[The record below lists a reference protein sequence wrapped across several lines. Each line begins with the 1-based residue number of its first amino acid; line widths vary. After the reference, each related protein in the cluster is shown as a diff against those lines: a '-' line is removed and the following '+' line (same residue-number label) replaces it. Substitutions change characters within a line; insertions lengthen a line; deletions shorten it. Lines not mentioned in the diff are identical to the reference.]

1 MRGDAGM
8 VTAELAACLP
18 VLVLLLA
25 VGLSAV
31 TAADTNL
38 RVGDLA
44 REAARLA
51 ARHDDSGVARLAAV
65 HAGVRLVVTPAQGEV
80 VAVAT
85 AQLHPLGGLL
95 PTMEVT
101 GRAVA
106 AVEPEGEP

>member
-1 MRGDAGM
+1 M

-31 TAADTNL
+31 SVANANI
-38 RVGDLA
+38 RAGDIA

-51 ARHDDSGVARLAAV
+51 ARHDD
-65 HAGVRLVVTPAQGEV
+65 AGVEKLVGSQPGVDIAISPAADEV

-85 AQLHPLGGLL
+85 IRVRPLGGML
-95 PTMEVT
+95 PDVQVS

-106 AVEPEGEP
+106 AVEPTGVP